1 MTRTTLA
8 LDDALLQSLKER
20 AAREGR
26 PLHALTNDL
35 LRLALAAEAGP
46 PFRLKLEGWAADQ
59 QPGVSLFDRDQLFDL
74 LDQDR

>member
-8 LDDALLQSLKER
+8 LDDTLLRSLKER

-35 LRLALAAEAGP
+35 LRLALAVEKSSS
-46 PFRLKLEGWAADQ
+46 FRLELSGWEAQ
-59 QPGVSLFDRDQLFDL
+59 EQPGVNVFDRDQLFDL
-74 LDQDR
+74 LGSQR